1 MIKLVTIKEL
11 ARECGVSIATV
22 SRAFNPNS
30 VIRPDTREKIL
41 KTAAEMGYRP
51 NLMARGLKN
60 ARTQTVGMIIPS
72 IDNYFYL
79 DILKP
84 IELSLHSR
92 GYRLLVS
99 FLQYGGYDE
108 KAALST
114 MRDSHVDA
122 LIFSPRNIDNRA
134 LVEAMQKEM
143 FVMQLFTAPYEDI
156 SSLIMDDVYG
166 AELGTEHLL
175 SLGCRKILY
184 VGGDSRVEGYYSA
197 LAKAGIEA
205 DSRLISLDWG
215 ITTERVRE
223 KILSLNPDA
232 VIAVARQAETAW
244 RAITS
249 LRKENRV
256 AWDIPF
262 IAYDD
267 VNWVRMFDITA
278 IAHPLSQIADFVT
291 DSIEASQHSDEKT
304 LFRQVIKPFL
314 IRRSV

>member
-1 MIKLVTIKEL
+1 
-11 ARECGVSIATV
+11 
-22 SRAFNPNS
+22 
-30 VIRPDTREKIL
+30 
-41 KTAAEMGYRP
+41 MGYRP

-60 ARTQTVGMIIPS
+60 ARTQTVGIIIPS

-79 DILKP
+79 DILKY

-99 FLQYGGYDE
+99 FIQYGGYDE

-122 LIFSPRNIDNRA
+122 LIFSPRNTDNRA
-134 LVEAMQKEM
+134 LVEDMQKEM
-143 FVMQLFTAPYEDI
+143 FVMQLFTAPYEEI
-156 SSLIMDDVYG
+156 SSLVMDDVYG
-166 AELGTEHLL
+166 AELGTSHLL

-184 VGGDSRVEGYYSA
+184 VGGDNRVEGYYNA
-197 LAKAGIEA
+197 LKKAGIEPDDA
-205 DSRLISLDWG
+205 LVSLDWS
-215 ITTERVRE
+215 ITSDAVRE
-223 KILSLNPDA
+223 KIVTLNPDA
-232 VIAVARQAETAW
+232 VMAVARQAETAW
-244 RAITS
+244 CAITS
-249 LRKENRV
+249 LRKEKGI

-278 IAHPLSQIADFVT
+278 VAHPLAEIADFVT
-291 DSIEASQHSDEKT
+291 DSIDSSQNSDEKFFLRKT
-304 LFRQVIKPFL
+304 IKPFL